1 MHFPQSTSTGNYV
14 PFQRQIPG
22 RIFRKPAHPESPSH
36 FGRIRARNH
45 RPIRPPINKEASSR
59 TAGHEVHREFRTQ
72 RRPLNVA
79 FVLRRTVEQGTSCP
93 DAREDVSF
101 RKMDR
106 PPSAMGN
113 WFVCPSREPYIPR
126 RRADASVLK
135 RGLSWRH
142 LLNIYKLKATSCG
155 LLCTRKPCPRIHVRS
170 GMQFPLTAPLGN
182 CIPLRAQIVGRTFRN
197 PIHPESPSH
206 SAYIQ
211 RTHASVSSRTVSSSG

>member
-1 MHFPQSTSTGNYV
+1 MAFFASGNRVPEFLSGMGCSFRLGPDWESVSHYSAQSGMHFPQSTSTGNYV

-106 PPSAMGN
+106 PPSAMGATPPARPF
-113 WFVCPSREPYIPR
+113 WRLQPCCPDLPWWDGPSRQPSC
-126 RRADASVLK
+126 RAAS
-135 RGLSWRH
+135 
-142 LLNIYKLKATSCG
+142 
-155 LLCTRKPCPRIHVRS
+155 
-170 GMQFPLTAPLGN
+170 
-182 CIPLRAQIVGRTFRN
+182 
-197 PIHPESPSH
+197 
-206 SAYIQ
+206 
-211 RTHASVSSRTVSSSG
+211 

>member
-1 MHFPQSTSTGNYV
+1 MPRRSYPSSKAISGMYFPSSAPSGNCIPFQASILGRTFPLDPQPETASHFGRKFRDAISRWRAFGKACPISNAQSGTHFPQSTSTGNCV

-93 DAREDVSF
+93 PPGRALHLEDGL
-101 RKMDR
+101 KWLTLI
-106 PPSAMGN
+106 PPGQKQ
-113 WFVCPSREPYIPR
+113 RGH
-126 RRADASVLK
+126 K
-135 RGLSWRH
+135 RDNR
-142 LLNIYKLKATSCG
+142 
-155 LLCTRKPCPRIHVRS
+155 
-170 GMQFPLTAPLGN
+170 
-182 CIPLRAQIVGRTFRN
+182 
-197 PIHPESPSH
+197 
-206 SAYIQ
+206 
-211 RTHASVSSRTVSSSG
+211 

>member
-1 MHFPQSTSTGNYV
+1 MALPCFLHHGCARYPFGKVCPTSTAGLRTISWTAKSRPSVPDLNGPTFCPQSPAQSGMHFPQSTSTGNYV

-79 FVLRRTVEQGTSCP
+79 FFLRRTVEQGTSCP
-93 DAREDVSF
+93 DAREEVSF

-106 PPSAMGN
+106 PPSAMGATPPARPF
-113 WFVCPSREPYIPR
+113 WRLQPCCPDLPWWG
-126 RRADASVLK
+126 D
-135 RGLSWRH
+135 
-142 LLNIYKLKATSCG
+142 
-155 LLCTRKPCPRIHVRS
+155 
-170 GMQFPLTAPLGN
+170 
-182 CIPLRAQIVGRTFRN
+182 PLRL
-197 PIHPESPSH
+197 PSCR
-206 SAYIQ
+206 A
-211 RTHASVSSRTVSSSG
+211 AS

>member
-1 MHFPQSTSTGNYV
+1 MPCGLRSGPQRSNFLSAVPPSGNYV

-93 DAREDVSF
+93 AAREDVSF

-106 PPSAMGN
+106 PPSAMGATPPARPF
-113 WFVCPSREPYIPR
+113 WRLRPCCP
-126 RRADASVLK
+126 
-135 RGLSWRH
+135 GLPWWDGPLRQ
-142 LLNIYKLKATSCG
+142 TSCRAASYSARFRD
-155 LLCTRKPCPRIHVRS
+155 LARAWPR
-170 GMQFPLTAPLGN
+170 
-182 CIPLRAQIVGRTFRN
+182 
-197 PIHPESPSH
+197 
-206 SAYIQ
+206 SA
-211 RTHASVSSRTVSSSG
+211 A

>member
-1 MHFPQSTSTGNYV
+1 MPRKSYPSSKAISGMYFPSSASSGNCIPFQASILGRTFPLDPQPETASHFEPRFWDTLSPRLPTGNRI

-22 RIFRKPAHPESPSH
+22 RTFRKPAHPESPSH

-93 DAREDVSF
+93 DAREDVTF

-106 PPSAMGN
+106 PPSAMGATPPARPF
-113 WFVCPSREPYIPR
+113 WRLQPCCPDPPWWDGPSRQPSC
-126 RRADASVLK
+126 RAAS
-135 RGLSWRH
+135 
-142 LLNIYKLKATSCG
+142 
-155 LLCTRKPCPRIHVRS
+155 
-170 GMQFPLTAPLGN
+170 
-182 CIPLRAQIVGRTFRN
+182 
-197 PIHPESPSH
+197 
-206 SAYIQ
+206 
-211 RTHASVSSRTVSSSG
+211 

>member
-1 MHFPQSTSTGNYV
+1 MPRKSYPSSKAISGMYFPSSASSGNCI
-14 PFQRQIPG
+14 PFQASILG
-22 RIFRKPAHPESPSH
+22 RTFPLDPQPETASHFERKFRDAWSH

-106 PPSAMGN
+106 PPPAMGATPPARP
-113 WFVCPSREPYIPR
+113 F
-126 RRADASVLK
+126 
-135 RGLSWRH
+135 WR
-142 LLNIYKLKATSCG
+142 LQ
-155 LLCTRKPCPRIHVRS
+155 PCYPDLPWWD
-170 GMQFPLTAPLGN
+170 G
-182 CIPLRAQIVGRTFRN
+182 PLRQ
-197 PIHPESPSH
+197 PSCRAASYSERCRDLARAWPR
-206 SAYIQ
+206 SA
-211 RTHASVSSRTVSSSG
+211 A